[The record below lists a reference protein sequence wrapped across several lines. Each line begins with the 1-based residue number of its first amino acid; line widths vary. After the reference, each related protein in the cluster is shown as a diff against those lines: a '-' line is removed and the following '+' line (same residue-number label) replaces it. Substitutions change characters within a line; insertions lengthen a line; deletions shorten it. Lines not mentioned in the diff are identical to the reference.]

1 MSGIIY
7 IIRFF
12 LIINTV
18 CVHVFRMTHNKLLKS
33 KGHIGIYR
41 NKCVA
46 HFIRGVE
53 CIYEDIYDLITGN
66 YEVVKEINN
75 IPEDYE

>member
-1 MSGIIY
+1 
-7 IIRFF
+7 
-12 LIINTV
+12 
-18 CVHVFRMTHNKLLKS
+18 
-33 KGHIGIYR
+33 
-41 NKCVA
+41 VA